1 MEKKEATF
9 VLFGGTGDLTKRKL
23 VPAIA
28 NLVHEGKIREDSSI
42 IGVSRKNWSHEAY
55 KKFLIDSV
63 ERKEEKEHI
72 KKLDIKFFS
81 GDFSKAGLKGLNELM
96 TKCEVEG
103 CNRIYY
109 LATSFIF
116 FPEIVEE
123 LKRQRLDKQKKG
135 FTRIVFEKPF
145 GNDLK
150 SSDDLNKKICRV
162 FPEENVFR
170 LDHYLAKETVQN
182 LNVLKFTNPILYGS
196 FGNRAIE
203 SIELQIDEELGVGNR
218 LEYYHEAGALKD
230 MIQSHLLQVL
240 SLLLMERPESLA
252 PENIHDKKIIVLKHI
267 EVLSPKEHLLG
278 QYKSYDK
285 EVKEAG
291 FKPRNIETFAKIVLN
306 CTMERWNGVK
316 IILKTGKKLKKKFGQ
331 IRIKFRP
338 AAKKFMLGFSGLKDN
353 EIIIDMHPKQNIT
366 VVMNTNT
373 PEQNSEVKPVKFEF
387 CRDCE
392 FGPNTPNEYSVLL
405 GEVIKGDKTLFAR
418 SDEIKESWR
427 IVEEIENIRHKIRFV
442 YYDDGEEPENF

>member
-150 SSDDLNKKICRV
+150 SSDDLNKKMK
-162 FPEENVFR
+162 ELENSIS
-170 LDHYLAKETVQN
+170 E
-182 LNVLKFTNPILYGS
+182 LNK
-196 FGNRAIE
+196 
-203 SIELQIDEELGVGNR
+203 
-218 LEYYHEAGALKD
+218 
-230 MIQSHLLQVL
+230 
-240 SLLLMERPESLA
+240 
-252 PENIHDKKIIVLKHI
+252 
-267 EVLSPKEHLLG
+267 
-278 QYKSYDK
+278 
-285 EVKEAG
+285 
-291 FKPRNIETFAKIVLN
+291 
-306 CTMERWNGVK
+306 
-316 IILKTGKKLKKKFGQ
+316 
-331 IRIKFRP
+331 
-338 AAKKFMLGFSGLKDN
+338 
-353 EIIIDMHPKQNIT
+353 
-366 VVMNTNT
+366 
-373 PEQNSEVKPVKFEF
+373 
-387 CRDCE
+387 
-392 FGPNTPNEYSVLL
+392 
-405 GEVIKGDKTLFAR
+405 
-418 SDEIKESWR
+418 
-427 IVEEIENIRHKIRFV
+427 
-442 YYDDGEEPENF
+442 